1 VSIGFRYLADT
12 KSTMVVSFPQKC
24 ALFICAVLFSS
35 AAFYPYDATSPEKNT
50 GLSVGQIEWKPIFPR
65 ALFLNK
71 PEISVMETGG
81 VAGPVE
87 YQDIVKNKERAAQ
100 GLQSVLLNS
109 DVFALYGK
117 PNART
122 MGILGQYSLA
132 EIEPI
137 MNEFVKLYDAANG
150 SRSIIP
156 AFYIIY
162 GTCWPQGEIGILPT
176 DIAEQYIA
184 FAAERGWYVFLD
196 HQIGKYTVSEAMKKL
211 LPFLKYPNV
220 HLALD
225 PEWRTTKPMQEIGS
239 VTAEEINE
247 AQQIMQNYM
256 VDHGIGG
263 RRMLVIHQFN
273 AKMIKQRPLVKS
285 NYERVQLIHCSDGFG
300 TPKLKKDTYAYNAA
314 AKNIPLKSFK
324 LFLKPTVEGAGYD
337 IPIMKP
343 EEVLKL
349 DPRPYLIMYQ

>member
-1 VSIGFRYLADT
+1 
-12 KSTMVVSFPQKC
+12 MVVSLPCKF
-24 ALFICAVLFSS
+24 ALFLCAVLLST
-35 AAFYPYDATSPEKNT
+35 AAAYPYDATSPEKNT
-50 GLSVGQIEWKPIFPR
+50 GLPAGQIEWKPVFPR

-81 VAGPVE
+81 LAGPVE
-87 YQDIVKNKERAAQ
+87 YRDIVKNKERAEQ

-122 MGILGQYSLA
+122 MGILGQYSLT

-137 MNEFVKLYDAANG
+137 MNEFVKIYDAANG
-150 SRSIIP
+150 IRSIIP

-162 GTCWPQGEIGILPT
+162 GTCWPAGEIGILSS

-196 HQIGKYTVSEAMKKL
+196 HQIGKYSVAEAMKVL

-225 PEWRTTKPMQEIGS
+225 PEWHTTKPMQEIGY
-239 VTAEEINE
+239 VTAQEVNE

-256 VDHGIGG
+256 IEHGIGG

-273 AKMIKQRPLVKS
+273 AKMIKQRSLVKS

-324 LFLKPTVEGAGYD
+324 LFLKPTVEKAGYD

-343 EEVLKL
+343 EEVLQLK
-349 DPRPYLIMYQ
+349 PRPYLIMYQ

>member
-1 VSIGFRYLADT
+1 MRA
-12 KSTMVVSFPQKC
+12 MVVSLPKKI
-24 ALFICAVLFSS
+24 ALFLCGAVFCTAGAYTYDSVNPERN
-35 AAFYPYDATSPEKNT
+35 AAVPS
-50 GLSVGQIEWKPIFPR
+50 GQIEWKPVFPR
-65 ALFLNK
+65 ALFLNGT
-71 PEISVMETGG
+71 EINVMEAGG
-81 VAGPVE
+81 LAGPIE
-87 YQDIVKNKERAAQ
+87 YQDILKNKERSQQ

-109 DVFALYGK
+109 DIFALYGK

-122 MGILGQYSLA
+122 MGVLGQYSLQ

-150 SRSIIP
+150 KRNIIP

-162 GTCWPQGEIGILPT
+162 GTCWPEGEIGILSA
-176 DIAEQYIA
+176 DIVEKYIA

-196 HQIGKYTVSEAMKKL
+196 HQIGKYSVSEATKKL

-225 PEWRTTKPMQEIGS
+225 PEWRTTQPMKEIGS

-247 AQQIMQNYM
+247 AQQIIQNYM
-256 VDHGIGG
+256 IEHGIGG

-273 AKMIKQRPLVKS
+273 AKMIQQRHLVKS

-300 TPKLKKDTYAYNAA
+300 SPKLKKDTYAYNAA

-324 LFLKPTVEGAGYD
+324 LFLKPMVEGAGYD

-343 EEVLKL
+343 EEVFSLE
-349 DPRPYLIMYQ
+349 PRPYLIMYQ